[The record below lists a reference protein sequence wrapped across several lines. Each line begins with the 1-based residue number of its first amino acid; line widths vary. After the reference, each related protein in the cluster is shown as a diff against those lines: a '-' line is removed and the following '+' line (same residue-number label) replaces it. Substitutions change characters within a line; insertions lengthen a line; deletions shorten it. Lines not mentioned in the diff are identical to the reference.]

1 MKERL
6 ETGRKFSYYLGQD
19 KVFLTTGFTT
29 DDLKVDGKSTRQ
41 QLEIDDVRKSWEE
54 AIDKFKKWRLV
65 EQAID
70 KFKKKWRWW
79 RIQWTKSRFWFPD

>member
-1 MKERL
+1 MRSSSVRPASSCWRTIFSEIFDMKERL

-54 AIDKFKKWRLV
+54 AIDKFKK
-65 EQAID
+65 
-70 KFKKKWRWW
+70 
-79 RIQWTKSRFWFPD
+79 